1 MAFRPCKQAAC
12 GYRAF
17 PQKIPIMG
25 IIGSYTWFKGCAVN
39 FF

>member
-17 PQKIPIMG
+17 PQKIRIMDYG
-25 IIGSYTWFKGCAVN
+25 ENDIAHS
-39 FF
+39 